1 MRKLILPM
9 VMVTTLVLGACG
21 NETKTSKE
29 KPTAQETSGSEL
41 AFKVNGKEKSV
52 EAKTM
57 NVNKNNVS
65 VKTPEG
71 FKVDANPDGDI
82 LNGTGKY
89 KGFQIV
95 PEKLPSTGKVIATKS
110 SALSAA
116 KVNTKELPKEVKLA
130 DFPKLKDKYDAY
142 YIGQSD
148 EFRVHAL
155 RKNVGKDKMFGLTI
169 KVPVSQTSEETD
181 ALVRSIAETY
191 KFEQK

>member
-1 MRKLILPM
+1 MKKLILPM

-21 NETKTSKE
+21 NEATNKE
-29 KPTAQETSGSEL
+29 KPTVQETSGSEL
-41 AFKVNGKEKSV
+41 AFKVNGKEKSI
-52 EAKTM
+52 EAKTIDM
-57 NVNKNNVS
+57 KNNNVS

-95 PEKLPSTGKVIATKS
+95 PEKLPSTGKVIAAKS

-116 KVNTKELPKEVKLA
+116 KVNTSELPKEVKLA
-130 DFPKLKDKYDAY
+130 EFPKLKDKYDAY
-142 YIGQSD
+142 YIGQNN
-148 EFRVHAL
+148 EFRVHTL

>member
-1 MRKLILPM
+1 MKKLILPM

-21 NETKTSKE
+21 NEATNKE
-29 KPTAQETSGSEL
+29 KPTVQETSGSEL
-41 AFKVNGKEKSV
+41 AFKVNGKEKSI
-52 EAKTM
+52 EAKTIDM
-57 NVNKNNVS
+57 KNNNVS

-95 PEKLPSTGKVIATKS
+95 PEKLPSTGKVIAAKS
-110 SALSAA
+110 SALSAT
-116 KVNTKELPKEVKLA
+116 KVNTNELPKEVKLA

-142 YIGQSD
+142 YIGQNN

-191 KFEQK
+191 KFEQN